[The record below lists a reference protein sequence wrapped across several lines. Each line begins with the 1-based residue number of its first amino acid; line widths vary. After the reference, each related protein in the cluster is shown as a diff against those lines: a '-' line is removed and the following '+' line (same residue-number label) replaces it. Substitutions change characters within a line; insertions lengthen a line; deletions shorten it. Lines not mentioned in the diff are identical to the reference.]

1 MDACFKAK
9 ISVAGVAMALIFH
22 VMPTAAAEPNAPSGF
37 GTPVSD
43 ARLTTLRGGF
53 SFGNAGQGFEV
64 AFAIQQ
70 VSYVNGELVAQT
82 KLNLPDGVSLSN
94 LSSLVAPTQVIQVGP
109 GNSFAP
115 PPGDLA
121 PAALTVLQNSLDG
134 QTIAN
139 ATIIDATVTAR
150 KFLSGLMLSNTLG
163 DALSRARY

>member
-1 MDACFKAK
+1 MDACFKANF
-9 ISVAGVAMALIFH
+9 SLAGAAMALIFQ
-22 VMPTAAAEPNAPSGF
+22 VMPATAAEPIAPPGF
-37 GTPVSD
+37 GSPVSD
-43 ARLTTLRGGF
+43 ARLATLRGGF
-53 SFGNAGQGFEV
+53 TFKSAGHGFEV

-82 KLNLPDGVSLSN
+82 KLNLPQGVSLSN
-94 LSSLVAPTQVIQVGP
+94 LSGLIAPTKLVQVGP

-150 KFLSGLMLSNTLG
+150 KYLSGLMISNTLG